1 MKIVLTDCKTVTR
14 DDLDLTVFDSIGET
28 VYYDLTPQD
37 KLIERIAD
45 ADAVICNK
53 TVITAEVMAAAKN
66 LKYIGLF
73 ATGYNNIDVE
83 YANAHGIT
91 VCNAG
96 SYSTNAVAQQV
107 FAYILNHTNKVADYT
122 EFVNGGGWKN
132 SETFSPFIFKMQ
144 ELRGKKIGVVGYG
157 SIGKEVA
164 KIANAF
170 SMEVL
175 AYKRNPVS
183 DSTVKFVDI
192 DTLVSESDFVTVHC
206 PLNKDS
212 EKMFD
217 DKMFAKFKEGAYFI
231 NTARGGVI
239 DEAALKNALVS
250 GKLSGA
256 AIDVLTT
263 EPMSETCELL
273 NLPGLSVTP
282 HVAWAPIETRQRLLG
297 IVMDNLTSFISG
309 NPKNM
314 VK

>member
-1 MKIVLTDCKTVTR
+1 MKIVLTDCKTVTKG
-14 DDLDLTVFDSIGET
+14 DLDLSVFDSIGET
-28 VYYDLTPQD
+28 VYYDLTPAD
-37 KLIERIAD
+37 KLIERVSD
-45 ADAVICNK
+45 ADAIICNK

-96 SYSTNAVAQQV
+96 SYSTKAVAQQV

-122 EFVNGGGWKN
+122 GFVNDGGWKN
-132 SETFSPFIFKMQ
+132 SETFSPFVYKMQ
-144 ELRGKKIGVVGYG
+144 ELAGKKIGIVGYG

-170 SMEVL
+170 SMEVF
-175 AYKRNPVS
+175 AFKRNSEV

-192 DTLVSESDFVTVHC
+192 DTLVTESDFVTVHC

-212 EKMFD
+212 EKMFNA
-217 DKMFAKFKEGAYFI
+217 KMFEKFKDGAYFI
-231 NTARGGVI
+231 NTARGAVI
-239 DEAALKNALVS
+239 DETALKDALLS

-256 AIDVLTT
+256 AIDVLER
-263 EPMSETCELL
+263 EPMSRDCELL
-273 NLPGLSVTP
+273 NLPGLTVTP
-282 HVAWAPIETRQRLLG
+282 HVAWAPIETRKRLLG
-297 IVMDNLTSFISG
+297 IVTDNLISFISG
-309 NPKNM
+309 TPKNV

>member
-14 DDLDLTVFDSIGET
+14 GDIDLSVFDSIGET
-28 VYYDLTPQD
+28 VYYDLTPAD

-53 TVITAEVMAAAKN
+53 TIISAEVMASAKN

-73 ATGYNNIDVE
+73 ATGFNNIDVE
-83 YANAHGIT
+83 YANSHGIT

-96 SYSTNAVAQQV
+96 SYSTNAVAQHA
-107 FAYILNHTNKVADYT
+107 FACILNHTNRVADYT
-122 EFVNGGGWKN
+122 AFVNGGGWQN
-132 SETFSPFIFKMQ
+132 SETFSPFIYRMM
-144 ELRGKKIGVVGYG
+144 ELSGRKIGIVGYG
-157 SIGKEVA
+157 SIGREVA
-164 KIANAF
+164 KIAKAF

-183 DSTVKFVDI
+183 EEGVKFVDL

-206 PLNKDS
+206 PLNKES
-212 EKMFD
+212 EKMFND
-217 DKMFAKFKEGAYFI
+217 ELFAKFKDGAFFV
-231 NTARGGVI
+231 NTARGGVV
-239 DEAALKNALVS
+239 DESALKKALVS

-263 EPMSETCELL
+263 EPMPQDCELI

-282 HVAWAPIETRQRLLG
+282 HIAWAPVETRQRLLG
-297 IVMDNLTSFISG
+297 IVTDNLTSFIAG
-309 NPKNM
+309 TPKNI

>member
-1 MKIVLTDCKTVTR
+1 MKIVLTDCKTITK

-28 VYYDLTPQD
+28 VYYDLTPAD
-37 KLIERIAD
+37 KLIERITD

-53 TVITAEVMAAAKN
+53 TVITAKVMAAAKN

-107 FAYILNHTNKVADYT
+107 FAYILNHTNKVEKYT
-122 EFVNGGGWKN
+122 EFVNDGGWKN
-132 SETFSPFIFKMQ
+132 SQTFSPFVYKMQ
-144 ELRGKKIGVVGYG
+144 ELMGKKIGIVGYG

-175 AYKRNPVS
+175 AYKRNPT
-183 DSTVKFVDI
+183 DDDTVKFVDL
-192 DTLVSESDFVTVHC
+192 DTLVSECDFVTLHC

-217 DKMFAKFKEGAYFI
+217 AKMFAKFKDGAYFI

-239 DEAALKNALVS
+239 DEAALKDVLVS

-263 EPMSETCELL
+263 EPMPQECELI

-282 HVAWAPIETRQRLLG
+282 HVAWAPIETRKRLLG
-297 IVMDNLTSFISG
+297 IVTDNLTSFISG
-309 NPKNM
+309 IPKNV

>member
-14 DDLDLTVFDSIGET
+14 GEIDLSVFDSIGET
-28 VYYDLTPQD
+28 VYYDLTPAD

-73 ATGYNNIDVE
+73 ATGFNNIDVD
-83 YANAHGIT
+83 YANSHGIT

-96 SYSTNAVAQQV
+96 SYSTNAVAQHV
-107 FAYILNHTNKVADYT
+107 FACILNHTNRVADYT
-122 EFVNGGGWKN
+122 NFVNDGGWKN
-132 SETFSPFIFKMQ
+132 SETFSPFIFRMQ
-144 ELRGKKIGVVGYG
+144 ELCGRKIGIIGYG
-157 SIGKEVA
+157 SIGREVA
-164 KIANAF
+164 KIAKAF
-170 SMEVL
+170 SMEIL
-175 AYKRNPVS
+175 AYKRNPINEEG
-183 DSTVKFVDI
+183 VKFVDL

-217 DKMFAKFKEGAYFI
+217 EKMFAKFKDGAFFV
-231 NTARGGVI
+231 NTARGGVV
-239 DEAALKNALVS
+239 DETALKNALVS

-263 EPMSETCELL
+263 EPMQESCELV

-282 HVAWAPIETRQRLLG
+282 HVAWAPVETRERLLG
-297 IVMDNLTSFISG
+297 IVTDNLKSYIAGT
-309 NPKNM
+309 PKNV